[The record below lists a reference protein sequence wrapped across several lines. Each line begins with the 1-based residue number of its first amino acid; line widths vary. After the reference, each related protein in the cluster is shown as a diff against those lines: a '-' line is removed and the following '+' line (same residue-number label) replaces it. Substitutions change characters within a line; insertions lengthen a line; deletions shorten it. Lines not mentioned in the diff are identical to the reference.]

1 MAYLSFL
8 KSLYSVD
15 DLSTNIKLLMR
26 DRNKSL
32 FMLNQ
37 IYSQNLQVYQRI
49 HSFLIQN
56 RPYLKEYL
64 NAVIV

>member
-49 HSFLIQN
+49 HSFLIEID
-56 RPYLKEYL
+56 L
-64 NAVIV
+64 I

>member
-15 DLSTNIKLLMR
+15 DLSTNIKLLR

-49 HSFLIQN
+49 HSFLIQID
-56 RPYLKEYL
+56 L
-64 NAVIV
+64 I

>member
-37 IYSQNLQVYQRI
+37 IYSQNLQVYQCI
-49 HSFLIQN
+49 HSFLIQID
-56 RPYLKEYL
+56 L
-64 NAVIV
+64 I

>member
-37 IYSQNLQVYQRI
+37 IYRQNLQVYQRI
-49 HSFLIQN
+49 HSFLIQID
-56 RPYLKEYL
+56 L
-64 NAVIV
+64 I

>member
-49 HSFLIQN
+49 HSFLIQID
-56 RPYLKEYL
+56 L
-64 NAVIV
+64 I

>member
-26 DRNKSL
+26 GRNKSL

-49 HSFLIQN
+49 HSFLIQID
-56 RPYLKEYL
+56 L
-64 NAVIV
+64 I

>member
-26 DRNKSL
+26 ERNKSL

-49 HSFLIQN
+49 HSFLIQID
-56 RPYLKEYL
+56 L
-64 NAVIV
+64 I

>member
-49 HSFLIQN
+49 HSFLIQID
-56 RPYLKEYL
+56 LS
-64 NAVIV
+64 

>member
-32 FMLNQ
+32 FILNQ

-49 HSFLIQN
+49 HSFLIQID
-56 RPYLKEYL
+56 L
-64 NAVIV
+64 I

>member
-15 DLSTNIKLLMR
+15 DLSTIIKLLMR

-49 HSFLIQN
+49 HSFLIQID
-56 RPYLKEYL
+56 L
-64 NAVIV
+64 I

>member
-49 HSFLIQN
+49 HSFLIQ
-56 RPYLKEYL
+56 
-64 NAVIV
+64 IDFI

>member
-15 DLSTNIKLLMR
+15 NLSTNIKLLMR

-49 HSFLIQN
+49 HSFLIQID
-56 RPYLKEYL
+56 L
-64 NAVIV
+64 I

>member
-8 KSLYSVD
+8 KSILYSVD

-37 IYSQNLQVYQRI
+37 SYSQNQQVYQRI
-49 HSFLIQN
+49 HSFLIQTD
-56 RPYLKEYL
+56 LIEKKT
-64 NAVIV
+64 

>member
-8 KSLYSVD
+8 KSILYSVD
-15 DLSTNIKLLMR
+15 DLSTNTKLLMR

-37 IYSQNLQVYQRI
+37 SYSQDQQVYQRI
-49 HSFLIQN
+49 HSFLIHTD
-56 RPYLKEYL
+56 LIEKKT
-64 NAVIV
+64 

>member
-37 IYSQNLQVYQRI
+37 IYSQNLQVCQRI
-49 HSFLIQN
+49 HSFLIQID
-56 RPYLKEYL
+56 L
-64 NAVIV
+64 I

>member
-1 MAYLSFL
+1 MAYLPFL

-15 DLSTNIKLLMR
+15 DVSTNIKLLMR

-49 HSFLIQN
+49 HSFLIQID
-56 RPYLKEYL
+56 L
-64 NAVIV
+64 I